1 MGSAA
6 ASPLSG
12 RPALPPLPG
21 AGRGLGKFVFV
32 AGKAPDGRRGRALR
46 FFPFAFGKRPGQQA
60 RRGGAARR
68 PAPGARGPQEGGGRW
83 AGGGREGR
91 THARRWE
98 CAAGAESGAGARPR
112 RRSADSGAAGA
123 GGGGEAAGKEAAA
136 ERRSRRA
143 SMGRPAPRPLLLAL
157 LWLGECAR
165 VSEGRG
171 GTCGPQGGGWG
182 DSWGAAVARGL
193 GRPGCRGRSR
203 ETRRD
208 TRAALPGGEPRG
220 APRARR
226 EPAPATR
233 GMSIPAL
240 LGRASPPTRA
250 RGVARDRLPQALPT
264 CWPLGARLT
273 LNSRAGRCLRS
284 LAGIPSSRA
293 EIGAFDLPRHRRDR
307 LTRSSHATPG

>member
-32 AGKAPDGRRGRALR
+32 AGKAPGGRRGRALR

-68 PAPGARGPQEGGGRW
+68 PAPGSRCPRAAGGGGRW

-98 CAAGAESGAGARPR
+98 CAAGAGSGAGARPR

-165 VSEGRG
+165 GLARRGAGGPAGPRAGVGRG
-171 GTCGPQGGGWG
+171 AHR
-182 DSWGAAVARGL
+182 GAAGARGL
-193 GRPGCRGRSR
+193 GPRGCRGGSR

-208 TRAALPGGEPRG
+208 RRAALPGGE
-220 APRARR
+220 
-226 EPAPATR
+226 
-233 GMSIPAL
+233 
-240 LGRASPPTRA
+240 A
-250 RGVARDRLPQALPT
+250 RGGPRSQARIRPGHARDVNPRS
-264 CWPLGARLT
+264 ARP
-273 LNSRAGRCLRS
+273 S
-284 LAGIPSSRA
+284 LAPHTCAGSGP
-293 EIGAFDLPRHRRDR
+293 
-307 LTRSSHATPG
+307 